1 MGDGRLPLTGSRG
14 YLGWMGETERL
25 IAVDVGNSRVKL
37 GLFERPVECE
47 QAAQAGLLP
56 IAGGALPEP
65 VDTFDFAHV
74 EGEPS
79 GYNALREWLRQHAGV
94 AALVASVHRGAGQAT
109 LEALRSC
116 GVANCRPLTGGQLP
130 LTTRVDQPERVGV
143 DRLLAAVAANRLRRP
158 DTPAIVVDLGT
169 AITIDLLAADG
180 AFEGGAI
187 LPGLRMASRALHDQ
201 TDALPDVRM
210 QDLEESPDAVGKNT
224 DQALRAGLFWGAVGA
239 IREVVARQRDRL
251 TVAPQLYLTGG
262 AAPSVARLLG
272 GPDTTVR
279 YLPHLV
285 LSGIAIA
292 ADSQTRPEP

>member
-1 MGDGRLPLTGSRG
+1 M
-14 YLGWMGETERL
+14 
-25 IAVDVGNSRVKL
+25 DVGNSRVKL

-65 VDTFDFAHV
+65 VDTFSFAHV

-79 GYNALREWLRQHAGV
+79 GYNALREWLRPHAGIP
-94 AALVASVHRGAGQAT
+94 ALLASVHRSAGQAT
-109 LEALRSC
+109 IEALRGC
-116 GVANCRPLTGGQLP
+116 GVDNCRPLVGKQLP
-130 LTTRVDQPERVGV
+130 IATRVDQPERVGI
-143 DRLLAAVAANRLRRP
+143 DRLLAGVAANRLRRP
-158 DTPAIVVDLGT
+158 ESPAIVVDLGT
-169 AITIDLLAADG
+169 ALTIDLIAADG

-201 TDALPDVRM
+201 TDALPDIAM
-210 QDLEESPDAVGKNT
+210 QQLEDSPDAVGRNT
-224 DQALRAGLFWGAVGA
+224 VDALRAGLFWGAVGA

-251 TVAPQLYLTGG
+251 TVPPQLYLTGG

-272 GPDTTVR
+272 GPDCTVR

-285 LSGIAIA
+285 LSGVAIA
-292 ADSQTRPEP
+292 SESKPGPAP